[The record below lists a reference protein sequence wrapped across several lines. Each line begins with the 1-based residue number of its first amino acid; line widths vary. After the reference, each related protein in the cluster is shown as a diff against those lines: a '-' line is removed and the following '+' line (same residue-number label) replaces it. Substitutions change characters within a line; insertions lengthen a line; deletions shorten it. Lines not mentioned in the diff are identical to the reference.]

1 MTTHPSH
8 AAHTAFAGAVA
19 VVRPFAAAG
28 HAPAPTYVT
37 PAKAMWRKATA
48 VDCTTTGLTQAPVN
62 PIDGT
67 DLATRRPPG
76 GT

>member
-8 AAHTAFAGAVA
+8 AAHLAFAGAVA
-19 VVRPFAAAG
+19 VVRPSAAAG
-28 HAPAPTYVT
+28 HSPAPYAT

-48 VDCTTTGLTQAPVN
+48 VDCTTTGLSQAPVN
-62 PIDGT
+62 TIDGT